1 MEDPSQNLH
10 MHMGPGKSKVN
21 NAEGNASMTM
31 AVAVEAD
38 THKGAKQNN
47 TGVKARAGRMGIKG
61 NVPRFDPH
69 PRIVRQKTPRHR
81 QGLKCHCKQTSHATH
96 VHLPA
101 TTVRRLVTSAPSAQS
116 HSVHAHQAV
125 KAKGGQEHRR
135 VGPRDPRR

>member
-1 MEDPSQNLH
+1 M
-10 MHMGPGKSKVN
+10 SKGQRALV
-21 NAEGNASMTM
+21 MW
-31 AVAVEAD
+31 AVEKVGNRGSRWELQFVAD
-38 THKGAKQNN
+38 THKGAKRNT

-69 PRIVRQKTPRHR
+69 PRIVRQKTRRHR
-81 QGLKCHCKQTSHATH
+81 QGLKCHRQQTSHVTH

-101 TTVRRLVTSAPSAQS
+101 TTVRRLVTSALSAQS